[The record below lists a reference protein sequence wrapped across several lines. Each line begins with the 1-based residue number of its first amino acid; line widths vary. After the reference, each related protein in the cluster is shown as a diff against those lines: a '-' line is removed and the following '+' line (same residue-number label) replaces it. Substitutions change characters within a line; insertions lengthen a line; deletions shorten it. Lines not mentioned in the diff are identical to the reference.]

1 MKKAINLRFQ
11 LLSVFLI
18 CASFLFWGTGCLGGS
33 TNDDPEIS
41 ATTSVIETIASSHF
55 VTEPSTATSA
65 EISTSETE
73 ISTETTEDVTEPQS
87 TQLTDIHSI
96 GIYSSYAYM
105 VSFDP
110 GTGYAEFDYFD
121 KLIGQEAIDWLVE
134 HEGYTLEDAED
145 LVNNFADTEYVEKNI
160 NPRLRTIDMRTV
172 FITTNLDE
180 NEYLELPQVP
190 LDYSDFVSRADSL
203 IIRNP
208 YTRII
213 VEDNEIIEVIV
224 GVFMG

>member
-1 MKKAINLRFQ
+1 M
-11 LLSVFLI
+11 
-18 CASFLFWGTGCLGGS
+18 
-33 TNDDPEIS
+33 
-41 ATTSVIETIASSHF
+41 
-55 VTEPSTATSA
+55 
-65 EISTSETE
+65 
-73 ISTETTEDVTEPQS
+73 
-87 TQLTDIHSI
+87 
-96 GIYSSYAYM
+96 
-105 VSFDP
+105 
-110 GTGYAEFDYFD
+110 
-121 KLIGQEAIDWLVE
+121 
-134 HEGYTLEDAED
+134 EDAED